1 MKKTLQDLT
10 IKDPFM
16 FAATMS
22 DETQCKTFLSIVLE
36 TEILEVSVVTEKTL
50 YYHPEY
56 HGVRLDVLA
65 IENGTK

>member
-22 DETQCKTFLSIVLE
+22 DEPKELVDF
-36 TEILEVSVVTEKTL
+36 
-50 YYHPEY
+50 
-56 HGVRLDVLA
+56 
-65 IENGTK
+65 